1 MTGTRD
7 GDADVDADSS
17 PPGADVDADSLSYGA
32 DVDDDSP
39 SRDAEGTTARTDGGE
54 HVDPFASVGD
64 DIDRKRRIG
73 RVFVGVCAASTLV
86 GIVALVVLLADVLVE
101 AWGWVTLDFLTYPP
115 SRFIENYYPGG
126 RGAGIFPA
134 LVGSIL
140 LIALTAVF
148 TLVLG
153 VGAAIYLEEYAAECR
168 FTRFIEANISNLAGV
183 PSIVYGLLG
192 LAVFV
197 RFAGLGESLLAGS
210 LTLTLLIL
218 PIVIVSAQEA
228 LRAVPDSQREA
239 AYGVGAT
246 DWEVVRDVVLPA
258 ALPGIMTG
266 TILSLSRAIG
276 ETAPLIMVG
285 AATSMFRAP
294 IEQYAGIPVP
304 DLFGPFAAMPM
315 QIFDWARL
323 PEAEFQHVAAA
334 GIVVLLAI
342 LLLMNATAILI
353 RNKYETR

>member
-1 MTGTRD
+1 MTDRVTDGTEPGFGGDAIDAHGD
-7 GDADVDADSS
+7 GDGDV
-17 PPGADVDADSLSYGA
+17 
-32 DVDDDSP
+32 
-39 SRDAEGTTARTDGGE
+39 RTDGGE
-54 HVDPFASVGD
+54 TTGGTNPFATVGG
-64 DIDRKRRIG
+64 DIERKQRIG
-73 RVFVGVCAASTLV
+73 RVFVGICFASTLV
-86 GIVALVVLLADVLVE
+86 GIVALIALVGDVIYE

-126 RGAGIFPA
+126 RGAGIYPA

-148 TLVLG
+148 TMFIG
-153 VGAAIYLEEYAAECR
+153 VGAAIYLEEYATESR
-168 FTRFIEANISNLAGV
+168 FKSFIEANIANLAGV

-197 RFAGLGESLLAGS
+197 RFAGFGESLLAGA

-228 LRAVPDSQREA
+228 LRAVPDSQRQA

-285 AATSMFRAP
+285 AATSMFVAP
-294 IEQYAGIPVP
+294 VRDVGGVPVP
-304 DLFGPFAAMPM
+304 DVLGPFAAMPM

-323 PEAEFQHVAAA
+323 PESDFQHVAAA
-334 GIVVLLAI
+334 GIVVLLTV
-342 LLLMNATAILI
+342 LLLMNVTAILI